1 MKSINVNGNI
11 YYIESVP
18 FEDKSEQDE
27 EGYYEYFYKGVNLSF
42 HSDKEII
49 TARIYDKEK

>member
-1 MKSINVNGNI
+1 MKSINLNGNI

-27 EGYYEYFYKGVNLSF
+27 EDTTNIFT
-42 HSDKEII
+42 KES
-49 TARIYDKEK
+49 IYRFTRTKK

>member
-27 EGYYEYFYKGVNLSF
+27 EGYYEYFT
-42 HSDKEII
+42 KES
-49 TARIYDKEK
+49 IYRFTRTKK